1 MLDGE
6 DEGELC
12 WKKVDL
18 GDLKNVDVLFFS
30 YVFLFNFFLNLCWFK
45 LKEDKVVDILDLE
58 VVEDFMGF

>member
-1 MLDGE
+1 MLDE
-6 DEGELC
+6 DDEKDLC

-18 GDLKNVDVLFFS
+18 GDLKDVNGLFFS
-30 YVFLFNFFLNLCWFK
+30 YAFLFKFFFNLWYI